1 MLQSHLIKES
11 AAVHYISRM
20 SEKLRDA
27 IADGAWQLLQHFV
40 CRDYKT
46 SQRGNGAG
54 GVHSRHNAHC
64 LYPSHQPV
72 KSEAKPKKCEGKV
85 TVRMVS
91 PAQATVEQARSE
103 AKQLKEQERS
113 HQSAKKR
120 RSIQTP
126 VKPRKKVNIMVL
138 FLRMAQGTL
147 NSPSGSE
154 NKPDGIHTKPHDFV
168 LEPRHTV
175 TNQELQ

>member
-54 GVHSRHNAHC
+54 GVHSRNNAHC

-126 VKPRKKVNIMVL
+126 AKPRKKSNYS
-138 FLRMAQGTL
+138 GTIFED
-147 NSPSGSE
+147 GS
-154 NKPDGIHTKPHDFV
+154 
-168 LEPRHTV
+168 RRS
-175 TNQELQ
+175 

>member
-54 GVHSRHNAHC
+54 GVHSRHNAHR

-72 KSEAKPKKCEGKV
+72 KSEAKKCEDKV

-103 AKQLKEQERS
+103 AKQLKDP
-113 HQSAKKR
+113 SAKKR
-120 RSIQTP
+120 RSIQTRA
-126 VKPRKKVNIMVL
+126 KPRKKSKYS
-138 FLRMAQGTL
+138 GTL
-147 NSPSGSE
+147 FEDGS
-154 NKPDGIHTKPHDFV
+154 
-168 LEPRHTV
+168 
-175 TNQELQ
+175 

>member
-1 MLQSHLIKES
+1 MLQSHLLKES

-54 GVHSRHNAHC
+54 GVHSRHNAHR

-72 KSEAKPKKCEGKV
+72 KSEAKKCEDKV

-113 HQSAKKR
+113 HPSAKKR
-120 RSIQTP
+120 RSIQTRA
-126 VKPRKKVNIMVL
+126 KPRKKSKYS
-138 FLRMAQGTL
+138 GTL
-147 NSPSGSE
+147 FEDGS
-154 NKPDGIHTKPHDFV
+154 
-168 LEPRHTV
+168 
-175 TNQELQ
+175 

>member
-1 MLQSHLIKES
+1 
-11 AAVHYISRM
+11 M

-46 SQRGNGAG
+46 SERGNGAG
-54 GVHSRHNAHC
+54 GVHSRHNAHR

-72 KSEAKPKKCEGKV
+72 KSEAKPKKCEDKV

-103 AKQLKEQERS
+103 VKQLKEQERS
-113 HQSAKKR
+113 HQSAKNVEAYR
-120 RSIQTP
+120 HQQ
-126 VKPRKKVNIMVL
+126 KK
-138 FLRMAQGTL
+138 
-147 NSPSGSE
+147 
-154 NKPDGIHTKPHDFV
+154 
-168 LEPRHTV
+168 
-175 TNQELQ
+175 QEKK

>member
-1 MLQSHLIKES
+1 
-11 AAVHYISRM
+11 M

-54 GVHSRHNAHC
+54 GVHSRHNAHR
-64 LYPSHQPV
+64 LYPSHQPI
-72 KSEAKPKKCEGKV
+72 KSEAKKCEDKV

-103 AKQLKEQERS
+103 AKQLKEEERS

-126 VKPRKKVNIMVL
+126 AKPRKKVNIVVP
-138 FLRMAQGTL
+138 FLRMAQGAL

-154 NKPDGIHTKPHDFV
+154 NKPYGIHTKPHDFV

-175 TNQELQ
+175 TNIKPGAAITK